1 MKNTLKRTSGTS
13 FLGDTILTSI
23 NELKKINLYP
33 TYEQN
38 NGENKVNFEF
48 DCETESGEP
57 FTIYDWKLY
66 RPIGLDEEILFHIGA
81 FNQKASEQAKNALVE
96 ALQLNNTQR
105 MGNIK

>member
-1 MKNTLKRTSGTS
+1 MKNTLKSTGGTS

-38 NGENKVNFEF
+38 NGENKVNIFF

-81 FNQKASEQAKNALVE
+81 FNQKASEQAKNELVE
-96 ALQLNNTQR
+96 ALQLNNTQQI
-105 MGNIK
+105 IKD